1 MHIKKIK
8 TKLNSF
14 SKLMKIVESNKNI
27 TLINILKLSKQI
39 SFYYERALSSKRII
53 ESLLGSN
60 IVNNPIL
67 NGETTFNIFNIKKS
81 NKFSISK
88 TIWIYV
94 TEEEKYS
101 TNSYLKYEK
110 NLIKNI
116 KKNDLI
122 IPIGQRAINF
132 ATQNKYKILFS
143 HSENQ
148 IDYLVHILPEFLLEF
163 IEQNG
168 FFNINFVINSSKT
181 KQSFLSVL
189 PLSKMDFNLNV
200 RHLEMEKEMNI
211 KRMNIYPNLNKFI
224 NSELNSYLTYMVF
237 TLLNESALINEKYK
251 LVAQNQKIHD
261 LEKKYKQMHL
271 SMLRGKR
278 ELEVEQLSLLSSKKD
293 LLHTA
298 GNYKEE

>member
-1 MHIKKIK
+1 
-8 TKLNSF
+8 
-14 SKLMKIVESNKNI
+14 
-27 TLINILKLSKQI
+27 
-39 SFYYERALSSKRII
+39 
-53 ESLLGSN
+53 
-60 IVNNPIL
+60 
-67 NGETTFNIFNIKKS
+67 
-81 NKFSISK
+81 K

>member
-39 SFYYERALSSKRII
+39 SFYYERALTSKRII

-148 IDYLVHILPEFLLEF
+148 IDYLVHILPEFLLKF

>member
-163 IEQNG
+163 MEQNG

>member
-261 LEKKYKQMHL
+261 LEKKYKQKHL